1 MKKTIVS
8 LMLVA
13 VAATAFTACNKEA
26 GSPVPEKT
34 LVTKTVRLSAVV
46 KDDESKATFTT
57 ADDKTFVAN
66 WEIGDRMSV
75 DCYMEGS
82 SEQRYSLA
90 DWDGSAFV
98 FTYDVSTDEGPGVCH
113 YYGRFPADLS
123 FCPFEKYRTQIG
135 NNYNSRYD
143 LMTGSVT
150 YENALLGENPDGG
163 NIVIPMER
171 LTSIVYF
178 HLTSDLDEPIS
189 TAKLTVEGGDIAAN
203 YVRFNDGVFEMEV
216 IRSNSIVISFPEGQ
230 APSARDFQLWYNI
243 LPVEATSL
251 TLTVT
256 TDTKIAT
263 LRNTK
268 GKSYVAGKVNK
279 IVKNGLNWT
288 DNPDEPEALT
298 VAQFLEKE
306 PGSTYYK
313 LNGTVE
319 NYNKETGSFYL
330 NDGTGSV
337 FINSVTERDDP
348 GYSYSYCNV
357 YDGDEVTLSGT
368 RSERNGEA
376 LIRYAY
382 HISHVYYPH
391 IGVEPSV
398 FEFDADA
405 IWQPIPLE
413 VWALHFDS
421 VFRTEF
427 ESSAGDDSRFIILGG
442 NIYSKVP
449 NTSIAPY
456 SEIFT
461 ATVSD
466 GKNTLQK
473 QFEVRQKGLGLSS
486 DMDITFNGYNEEK
499 NL

>member
-1 MKKTIVS
+1 
-8 LMLVA
+8 MLVA

-256 TDTKIAT
+256 TDTKVAT

-268 GKSYVAGKVNK
+268 GKNYVAGKLNK
-279 IVKNGLNWT
+279 IVKNGLNWE
-288 DNPDEPEALT
+288 DDPNAVEKIT

-306 PGSTYYK
+306 VSEDVYK
-313 LNGTVE
+313 LTGTVE
-319 NYNKETGSFYL
+319 RADIMENTFYL

-337 FINSVTERDDP
+337 FVSDLRHSDVPD
-348 GYSYSYCNV
+348 YHYLYFQ
-357 YDGDEVTLSGT
+357 DGDELTLTG
-368 RSERNGEA
+368 RRGWEENGEA
-376 LIRYAY
+376 SVWHAE
-382 HISHVYYPH
+382 HFSHVYVPQLT
-391 IGVEPSV
+391 VAPV
-398 FEFDADA
+398 LTFDADEA
-405 IWQPIPLE
+405 E
-413 VWALHFDS
+413 VRKPVEYYVDKFIS
-421 VFRTEF
+421 IVNITVEPVNG
-427 ESSAGDDSRFIILGG
+427 SSSRFGVENYFIHPKA
-442 NIYSKVP
+442 N
-449 NTSIAPY
+449 NTSSEPY
-456 SEIFT
+456 SEMFT
-461 ATVSD
+461 ITAFD
-466 GKNTLQK
+466 GKNTRRA

-486 DMDITFNGYNEEK
+486 DMDVTFNGYNEDK

>member
-256 TDTKIAT
+256 TDTKVAT

-268 GKSYVAGKVNK
+268 GKNYVAGKLNK
-279 IVKNGLNWT
+279 IVKNGLNWE
-288 DNPDEPEALT
+288 DDPNAVEKIT

-306 PGSTYYK
+306 VSEDVYK
-313 LNGTVE
+313 LTGTVE
-319 NYNKETGSFYL
+319 RADIMENTFYL

-337 FINSVTERDDP
+337 FVSDLRHSDVPD
-348 GYSYSYCNV
+348 YHYLYFQ
-357 YDGDEVTLSGT
+357 DGDELTLTG
-368 RSERNGEA
+368 RRGWEENGEA
-376 LIRYAY
+376 SVWHAE
-382 HISHVYYPH
+382 HFSHVYVPQLT
-391 IGVEPSV
+391 VAPV
-398 FEFDADA
+398 LTFDADEA
-405 IWQPIPLE
+405 E
-413 VWALHFDS
+413 VRKPVEYYVDKFIS
-421 VFRTEF
+421 IVNITVEPVNG
-427 ESSAGDDSRFIILGG
+427 SSSRFGVENYFIHPKA
-442 NIYSKVP
+442 N
-449 NTSIAPY
+449 NTSSEPY
-456 SEIFT
+456 SEMFT
-461 ATVSD
+461 ITAFD
-466 GKNTLQK
+466 GKNTRRA

-486 DMDITFNGYNEEK
+486 DMDVTFNGYNEDK